1 MSHARSFLTLGA
13 LPVLALGILA
23 AWSAAH
29 AQQAPDV
36 VRIGILSSSASAQPE
51 PTGILAYLQLLGY
64 VHEKDFVF
72 EYRSAGGKDNRLPEL
87 AAELLRLKVAVIVPQ
102 GRQAILAAKAATRTI
117 PIVMAAEGD
126 PVAAGLVASL
136 ARPGGNV
143 TGMVVLLTELTAK
156 RLQLLKDAV
165 PRLTRVGILWNP
177 GDAERVEEFNAAGAA
192 ARALGLEAESLEV
205 RSRDDLGRAIESAR
219 KKRAGALLVLEGSVT
234 TSNPKMITGSVARG
248 RLPAMYPR
256 GLFVATFD
264 YDGLMSYEADA
275 HELNRRIAFYID
287 RILKGAKPGD
297 LPIEQPTKF
306 ELTLNLRAAK
316 AIGLKIPQSLI
327 VRADRVIE

>member
-36 VRIGILSSSASAQPE
+36 VRIGILSSSASAQPD

-117 PIVMAAEGD
+117 PGCDFSHACARCRKPKPCDEKSPDTDIVCLDDRCRIEIDDIPVIKRHHPPPD
-126 PVAAGLVASL
+126 PT
-136 ARPGGNV
+136 P
-143 TGMVVLLTELTAK
+143 
-156 RLQLLKDAV
+156 
-165 PRLTRVGILWNP
+165 
-177 GDAERVEEFNAAGAA
+177 
-192 ARALGLEAESLEV
+192 ARAR
-205 RSRDDLGRAIESAR
+205 RS
-219 KKRAGALLVLEGSVT
+219 
-234 TSNPKMITGSVARG
+234 P
-248 RLPAMYPR
+248 
-256 GLFVATFD
+256 
-264 YDGLMSYEADA
+264 
-275 HELNRRIAFYID
+275 
-287 RILKGAKPGD
+287 
-297 LPIEQPTKF
+297 
-306 ELTLNLRAAK
+306 
-316 AIGLKIPQSLI
+316 
-327 VRADRVIE
+327 